1 MSGTNAANR
10 NASAHDVP
18 DTVAA
23 NTIGATIAMPD
34 STDCWKPIA
43 APLRAGPA
51 SSAAVVNARAFQPID
66 SPPAT
71 ASAGTSSHN
80 GTAGEQRDHSETHG
94 HNDPDL
100 PQRADA
106 RADDVRPATG
116 PDPDPDREHL
126 RRGDHQRGVAFGEP
140 VLVVEEHDAEP
151 DDRDLRVD
159 VDAAAECEAP
169 EAAVSKRPR
178 ERRRLELV
186 LRAGAAADDD
196 GTDDRAQGTQRR
208 EEKEPG
214 RGIARRD
221 ELGHDEG
228 SDEPA
233 ERHGRLPYAERKTA
247 LLGTEPVHHRAA
259 ARRVD
264 TRTGTTGERE
274 QHDERLEVRRVCRT
288 DEEPR
293 TPAETKPENDSFA
306 EPVRRDPPR
315 EHRHERPHPLRRK
328 QHADLREREVVLL
341 AERRHEHGKPDR
353 ERGEARLRQRPG
365 GEHRPPVAPA
375 RYSPKGLIGRAP
387 VETITLFVSR
397 YKSSVSSPSSRP
409 KPDCL

>member
-1 MSGTNAANR
+1 M
-10 NASAHDVP
+10 
-18 DTVAA
+18 
-23 NTIGATIAMPD
+23 
-34 STDCWKPIA
+34 
-43 APLRAGPA
+43 
-51 SSAAVVNARAFQPID
+51 
-66 SPPAT
+66 
-71 ASAGTSSHN
+71 
-80 GTAGEQRDHSETHG
+80 
-94 HNDPDL
+94 
-100 PQRADA
+100 
-106 RADDVRPATG
+106 
-116 PDPDPDREHL
+116 
-126 RRGDHQRGVAFGEP
+126 
-140 VLVVEEHDAEP
+140 LVVEEHDAEP

-159 VDAAAECEAP
+159 VDAAAEREAP

-196 GTDDRAQGTQRR
+196 RTDDRAQGTQRR
-208 EEKEPG
+208 EEQEPG

-221 ELGHDEG
+221 ELGHDES

-233 ERHGRLPYAERKTA
+233 ERHRRLPHAERETA
-247 LLGTEPVHHRAA
+247 LLGAEPVHHRAA
-259 ARRVD
+259 ARGVHA
-264 TRTGTTGERE
+264 RTGATGERE
-274 QHDERLEVRRVCRT
+274 QDDERLEVRRVRRT
-288 DEEPR
+288 DEEAR
-293 TPAETKPENDSFA
+293 APAETEAEHDPLP

-315 EHRHERPHPLRRK
+315 EHRHERADPLRRE

-341 AERRHEHGKPDR
+341 AKRRNEHGEPDR

-397 YKSSVSSPSSRP
+397 YRSSVSSPSSRP